1 MRLSVRDRSTYCTH
15 QIDQVAAAVR
25 GQLHAG
31 SKAVVASTITAP
43 TPTPSLSEI
52 TAFFR
57 HIYHKSKLNV
67 DCIILSL
74 IYVERLLKDT
84 QGQLRPT
91 AKNWKS
97 LLMASLILASKVRA
111 HTYMHKLLLYID
123 VVLHRYSHV
132 FERAIASSTKQQ
144 QHLSLCNSVGVM
156 LQQVSDDLSFW
167 NVDFCQVERS
177 FTLARINALE
187 VAVLE
192 ALKFNVAVGASE
204 YGKYYFALRQMSAKS
219 EQTSSS
225 KDKDNSDASSTTAN
239 HHIQHARSD
248 GDSGIYDGSA
258 YDEHTAADKLSPS
271 KLAARSSTTSLEQL
285 HDDTAAAA
293 TSSTSADTTQYVP
306 SMLQNAEPVS
316 GSNSSSNGKNNNNSS
331 SSNDHSSSSNSKA
344 QSLAAHGD
352 SSNSAGAVRAA
363 AWSVKP

>member
-1 MRLSVRDRSTYCTH
+1 
-15 QIDQVAAAVR
+15 
-25 GQLHAG
+25 
-31 SKAVVASTITAP
+31 
-43 TPTPSLSEI
+43 
-52 TAFFR
+52 
-57 HIYHKSKLNV
+57 
-67 DCIILSL
+67 
-74 IYVERLLKDT
+74 
-84 QGQLRPT
+84 
-91 AKNWKS
+91 
-97 LLMASLILASKVRA
+97 
-111 HTYMHKLLLYID
+111 
-123 VVLHRYSHV
+123 
-132 FERAIASSTKQQ
+132 
-144 QHLSLCNSVGVM
+144 
-156 LQQVSDDLSFW
+156 VSDDLSFW
-167 NVDFCQVERS
+167 NVDFCQVDRS

-271 KLAARSSTTSLEQL
+271 KLATRSSTTSLEQL
-285 HDDTAAAA
+285 HDNTAAAA
-293 TSSTSADTTQYVP
+293 TRTSADTTQYVP

-331 SSNDHSSSSNSKA
+331 SSNDHNSSSNSKA
-344 QSLAAHGD
+344 QSLAAHSD